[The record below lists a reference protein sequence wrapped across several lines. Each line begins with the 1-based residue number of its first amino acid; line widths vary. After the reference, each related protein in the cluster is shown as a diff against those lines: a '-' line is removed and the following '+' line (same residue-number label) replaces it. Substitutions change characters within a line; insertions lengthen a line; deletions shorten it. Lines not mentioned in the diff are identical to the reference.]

1 MSFRKS
7 SSAISVDRSQASPR
21 IGEAMA
27 DVADENGS
35 GYLKIKDALFVHA
48 CQNSKN
54 DLPGS
59 DREVDLYHI
68 KRR

>member
-1 MSFRKS
+1 
-7 SSAISVDRSQASPR
+7 
-21 IGEAMA
+21 MA